1 MKKAVFGLEP
11 LGCPSCVKKIE
22 NTIGKMDGVKEVKVL
37 FNSNKVRAQFD
48 EDIVQAEQDS
58 RSHYETRLSSC
69 IAKSF
74 ITNMKGGKYH
84 ERKTHISNYRGDRYS
99 SCHCS

>member
-37 FNSNKVRAQFD
+37 FNSNKVRTQFD
-48 EDIVQAEQDS
+48 EDIVQAEKI
-58 RSHYETRLSSC
+58 HEV
-69 IAKSF
+69 
-74 ITNMKGGKYH
+74 ITKLGYPVVSQKV
-84 ERKTHISNYRGDRYS
+84 S
-99 SCHCS
+99 